1 MAPRTDAPAP
11 APAPE
16 RLVARLATRQLL
28 RGALIW
34 GAVFAFTILASILA
48 YESTYGTAAERAKLL
63 NGLAANSGLRA
74 LFGQAR
80 AIDTVAGFT
89 AWRTLGLL
97 PLVAGV
103 WGLLVATRLL
113 RGEEESGRWDTLLAG
128 PLTRSRAT
136 LASLAGVGA
145 GTLALLVPTA
155 AALLLAGVVPGKLDL
170 GGALWLSLALCV
182 AAPAFA
188 AVGALTSQLA
198 ASRREAA
205 ALAGAIFVAAFVVRV
220 AADGSATLGWLRW
233 LTPLGWIE
241 ELRPL
246 TGDHVLPLLPL
257 FAWTAGLV
265 ALSAAIARRRD
276 AGTALLGHSD
286 DRAPRHLLLGSPARF
301 AVRESLGGVV
311 GWSLGL
317 GLTAF
322 MYGFLTQA
330 VADLARDSA
339 GLRKHVQSTVGQRV
353 DILSAKGYLAVVFV
367 FLAVALALYAAS
379 HATAAREE
387 EASGRVETLLAR
399 PVPRRGWLAGRVLA
413 GAVCCA
419 IVALVMAL
427 AAWAGAAIHSGDVS
441 LLDLLKA
448 SLNALPA
455 VALFLGVA
463 FLGLAYVPRH
473 TGAVAFGAVGGAYL
487 WEQTGAL
494 VKAPGWTLALS
505 PFHWLA
511 LVPAEPFDVVASLV
525 MVAIGLAAAALA
537 VERFRRRDLVSA

>member
-1 MAPRTDAPAP
+1 MRTTAATTESPG
-11 APAPE
+11 
-16 RLVARLATRQLL
+16 RLVARLATRQIS

-34 GAVFAFTILASILA
+34 GAVFALTIVSSIFA

-63 NGLAANSGLRA
+63 TGLAANSGVRA

-89 AWRTLGLL
+89 AWRTMGLL
-97 PLVAGV
+97 PLIAGV

-128 PLTRSRAT
+128 PLTRPRAT
-136 LASLAGVGA
+136 LASLAAIGL
-145 GTLALLVPTA
+145 GTLALFVPTA
-155 AALLLAGVVPGKLDL
+155 AALLLAGALPGDMSV
-170 GGALWLSLALCV
+170 GGALWLALALCL

-198 ASRREAA
+198 ATRREAA
-205 ALAGAIFVAAFVVRV
+205 ALAGAIFVAAFMIRV

-233 LTPLGWIE
+233 CTPLGWIE

-246 TGDHVLPLLPL
+246 TGDHVLALLPL
-257 FAWTAGLV
+257 IAWTVGLV
-265 ALSAAIARRRD
+265 SLAAWIAGRRD
-276 AGTALLGHSD
+276 AGAALLGHSD
-286 DRAPRHLLLGSPARF
+286 ERTPRHVLLGSPATF
-301 AVRESLGGVV
+301 AVRESLGGVI

-322 MYGFLTQA
+322 MYGFLTKA

-339 GLRKHVQSTVGQRV
+339 GLRKHVTSTVGAQV
-353 DILSAKGYLAVVFV
+353 DIASAQGYLAVVFV
-367 FLAVALALYAAS
+367 FLAVALALYAAT

-387 EASGRVETLLAR
+387 EASGRLETVLAQ
-399 PVPRRGWLAGRVLA
+399 PVARRGWLVGRMLA
-413 GAVCCA
+413 GIVCCA
-419 IVALVMAL
+419 LVAALMAF
-427 AAWAGAAIHSGDVS
+427 AAWAGAAVHGGGVTLPDM
-441 LLDLLKA
+441 LEA

-455 VALFLGVA
+455 VVLFLGVA
-463 FLGLAYVPRH
+463 FLGVAFVPRH

-494 VKAPGWTLALS
+494 VQAPGWTLAVS

-511 LVPAEPFDVVASLV
+511 LVPAEPFDVVASLA
-525 MVAIGLAAAALA
+525 MVAIGLAAAAVA
-537 VERFRRRDLVSA
+537 VETFRRRDLVSA

>member
-1 MAPRTDAPAP
+1 MRTTASTTDT
-11 APAPE
+11 PE
-16 RLVARLATRQLL
+16 RLVARLAARRIG

-34 GAVFAFTILASILA
+34 GVVFAITIVSSILA
-48 YESTYGTAAERAKLL
+48 YQSTYGTAAERAKLL
-63 NGLAANSGLRA
+63 TGLAANSGLRA

-80 AIDTVAGFT
+80 AIDTVAGFA
-89 AWRTLGLL
+89 AWRTMGLL
-97 PLVAGV
+97 PLVGGV

-136 LASLAGVGA
+136 LATLAGIGA
-145 GTLALLVPTA
+145 ATLALLVPTA
-155 AALLLAGVVPGKLDL
+155 VALLLAGALPGDMSV
-170 GGALWLSLALCV
+170 GGALWLALALCV

-198 ASRREAA
+198 ATRREAA
-205 ALAGAIFVAAFVVRV
+205 ALAGAIFVAAFMLRV

-246 TGDHVLPLLPL
+246 TGNRLLPLLPL
-257 FAWTAGLV
+257 IAWTGGLV
-265 ALSAAIARRRD
+265 ALAAWIARRRD
-276 AGTALLGHSD
+276 AGSALLGHSD
-286 DRAPRHLLLGSPARF
+286 DRTPRHVLLGSPGTF
-301 AVRESLGGVV
+301 AVRESLGGVI

-322 MYGFLTQA
+322 MYGFLTKA
-330 VADLARDSA
+330 VADLARESA
-339 GLRKHVQSTVGQRV
+339 GLRKHVQTTVGSRV
-353 DILSAKGYLAVVFV
+353 DVLSARGYLAVVFV
-367 FLAVALALYAAS
+367 FLAVALALYAAT

-387 EASGRVETLLAR
+387 ESSGRLETILAR
-399 PVPRRGWLAGRVLA
+399 PVGRRAWLAQRMLA
-413 GAVCCA
+413 AAVCCA
-419 IVALVMAL
+419 IVATLMAV
-427 AAWAGAAIHSGDVS
+427 AAWAGAAVHSGDVT
-441 LLDLLKA
+441 LLDMLKA

-463 FLGLAYVPRH
+463 FLGAAYVPRH

-494 VKAPGWTLALS
+494 VQAPGWTLAIS

-511 LVPAEPFDVVASLV
+511 LVPAEPIDVVASLV
-525 MVAIGLAAAALA
+525 MVALGALAAALA
-537 VERFRRRDLVSA
+537 VVRFRARDLVSA